1 MRVSARKTT
10 QMTLEFSW
18 ILVAFMG
25 IFLTAGTIKGAL
37 GVGLPTTA
45 VSLMSIIVEP
55 RLAVVLVVFP
65 IFFANAW
72 QIYRQGDIARI
83 LKTYWVYAIVV
94 VISLWLST
102 QYAPS
107 ISPNAVSLIM
117 GLAVL
122 GFATVSYISHIPAI
136 PKRLER
142 PTQAVVGLLSGA
154 MGGIAAVWA
163 PPVVIY
169 MLAKN
174 FDREEFVRVSGF
186 LLGVGGFPLL
196 AGYLTNGLMPQPLP
210 LISAL
215 MILPTL
221 AGFALGEQLRKLL
234 SGPRFRQ
241 ALLIFFFV
249 MGINMVRKGLG
260 F

>member
-1 MRVSARKTT
+1 
-10 QMTLEFSW
+10 MTLEFSW
-18 ILVAFMG
+18 ILVAFVA

-55 RLAVVLVVFP
+55 RLAVGLVVFP
-65 IFFANAW
+65 IFFANGW
-72 QIYRQGDIARI
+72 QIYRQGQLARI
-83 LKTYWVYAIVV
+83 LRTYWIYGIVV
-94 VISLWLST
+94 VVTLWLST

-107 ISPNAVSLIM
+107 VSTDVVSLVM

-122 GFATVSYISHIPAI
+122 AFATVSFISRIPTI
-136 PKRLER
+136 PERLEK
-142 PTQAVVGLLSGA
+142 PTQAIVGLLSGA

-163 PPVVIY
+163 PPVVVY

-186 LLGVGGFPLL
+186 LLGVGAFPLL

-210 LISAL
+210 LISAF

-221 AGFALGEQLRKLL
+221 AGFALGERLRKLL

-241 ALLIFFFV
+241 AVLIFFLI

>member
-1 MRVSARKTT
+1 
-10 QMTLEFSW
+10 MTLEFSW
-18 ILVAFMG
+18 ILVAFMA

-45 VSLMSIIVEP
+45 VSPMSIIVEP

-174 FDREEFVRVSGF
+174 LTVRNLFGSVGF
-186 LLGVGGFPLL
+186 CWASAAFPCSPD
-196 AGYLTNGLMPQPLP
+196 T
-210 LISAL
+210 
-215 MILPTL
+215 
-221 AGFALGEQLRKLL
+221 
-234 SGPRFRQ
+234 
-241 ALLIFFFV
+241 
-249 MGINMVRKGLG
+249 
-260 F
+260 

>member
-1 MRVSARKTT
+1 
-10 QMTLEFSW
+10 MTLEFSW
-18 ILVAFMG
+18 ILVAFVA
-25 IFLTAGTIKGAL
+25 IFLAAGTIKGAL

-72 QIYRQGDIARI
+72 QIYRQGEFVRI
-83 LKTYWVYAIVV
+83 FRTYWVYAVVV

-102 QYAPS
+102 QYAPRV
-107 ISPNAVSLIM
+107 SPNAVSLVM

-122 GFATVSYISHIPAI
+122 AFAAVSFITHIPAI
-136 PKRLER
+136 PQRLER
-142 PTQAVVGLLSGA
+142 PTQAIVGLLSGA

-196 AGYLTNGLMPQPLP
+196 AGYLTNGLMPQPL
-210 LISAL
+210 ISAF
-215 MILPTL
+215 MIFPTL
-221 AGFALGEQLRKLL
+221 AGFALGEQLRKRL
-234 SGPRFRQ
+234 SGTRFRQ
-241 ALLIFFFV
+241 AVLIFFFA